1 MNQHTKREG
10 PKKDK
15 RECSMGSQQIGLEFP
30 PMQLPN
36 LPALGALPLQ
46 ALHPDFFAP
55 VQAQAL
61 PDPHW
66 VAWSAPCAALLNL
79 PATPFD
85 AALPVLS
92 GNSAPTQALASV
104 YSGHQ
109 FGQWAGQLGDG
120 RALLLGQW
128 PSQRGM
134 QEIQLKGAGPTPYSR
149 RGDGRAVL
157 RSSIREFLCSEAFA
171 ALGLPTT
178 RALCVVGS
186 PLPVQRETWETAA
199 VVTRVAPSFM
209 RFGHFEH
216 FAHTQ
221 PDTTAL
227 KHLADEAIRIGYP
240 QCAGA
245 AHPYLSLLTEVAR
258 STAELVA
265 AWQSLGFCHGVLN
278 TDNMSILGL
287 TLDYG
292 PFGFLDAYA
301 PGHVCNH
308 SDTQGRYAFHRQPQI
323 AFWNL
328 HALAQSMLALL
339 PKQDAQDK
347 ARQAVQTY
355 ADVFPL
361 AYQRRFRNKLGLQQV
376 HAGDPALLDG
386 LLALMAADAMDFTQ
400 TFRALAHFKSVG
412 GNAHIAA
419 LFPDRTG
426 FGAWAS
432 AYCARLQTEHSHDGE
447 RTQRM
452 NQVNPKYILRNHLAQ
467 AAINQAQ
474 QGDFSKVQQ
483 LLQTLQHPFD
493 EQPDRHS
500 DSTPPPPGAQQ
511 LEISC
516 SS

>member
-1 MNQHTKREG
+1 
-10 PKKDK
+10 
-15 RECSMGSQQIGLEFP
+15 MGSEQIGLEFS
-30 PMQLPN
+30 PMLLPN
-36 LPALGALPLQ
+36 LPAFSPPPLQ
-46 ALHPDFFAP
+46 ALHPGLFAS
-55 VQAQAL
+55 VQAQTL
-61 PDPHW
+61 PEPHW
-66 VAWSAPCAALLNL
+66 VAWSSACAALLNL

-85 AALPVLS
+85 TALQALS
-92 GNSAPTQALASV
+92 GNSASIGSLASV

-128 PSQRGM
+128 PSQMGM

-157 RSSIREFLCSEAFA
+157 RSSIREFLCSEAIA

-186 PLPVQRETWETAA
+186 ALPVQRETWETAA

-227 KHLADEAIRIGYP
+227 KHLADEAIRVGYP
-240 QCAGA
+240 QCAEA
-245 AHPYLSLLTEVAR
+245 AHPYLKLLTEVAR

-265 AWQSLGFCHGVLN
+265 AWQSVGFCHGVLN

-301 PGHVCNH
+301 PGHICNH

-339 PKQDAQDK
+339 PDRDA
-347 ARQAVQTY
+347 ALQAVQTY
-355 ADVFPL
+355 ADVFPV
-361 AYQRRFRNKLGLQQV
+361 AYQRRFRNKLGLQQA
-376 HAGDPALLDG
+376 HTNDPALLDG
-386 LLALMAADAMDFTQ
+386 LLTLMAANNMDFTQ
-400 TFRALAHFKSVG
+400 TFRALAQFKSAG
-412 GNAHIAA
+412 SNPHIAEI
-419 LFPDRTG
+419 FPDPTG
-426 FGAWAS
+426 FAAWAS
-432 AYCARLQTEHSHDGE
+432 AYCTRLQTEHSHDHD
-447 RTQRM
+447 RSLRM
-452 NQVNPKYILRNHLAQ
+452 NQINPKYILRNHLAQ
-467 AAINQAQ
+467 AAIHQAQ
-474 QGDFSKVQQ
+474 TGDFSKVQQ
-483 LLQTLQHPFD
+483 LHQILQNPFD
-493 EQPDRHS
+493 EQPDHHS
-500 DSTPPPPGAQQ
+500 DSAPPPPWAQHLQ
-511 LEISC
+511 ISC